1 MICFEIHINGQKIC
15 LAGVGENGVLSAMA
29 NFRASDDSHRTFCS
43 VGGIAKID
51 AETSQQIEWL
61 DRELCVGDVLTVKVV
76 EAESYDMPPNQQ
88 ANYLRCSFCEKKQ
101 TEVSNLIAGS
111 NNYICNECVLSCSQ
125 VINKSTAV
133 GNIILFET
141 ETSCSFCSKQSSEV
155 EKVVGFADSRICN
168 ECIHVCKA
176 IVEVKAGG
184 K

>member
-15 LAGVGENGVLSAMA
+15 LAGVGDNGVLSAMA
-29 NFRASDDSHRTFCS
+29 NFRVSDDSQRTYCS
-43 VGGIAKID
+43 VGGIVKID

-61 DRELCVGDVLTVKVV
+61 DRELSVGDVLTIKVV
-76 EAESYDMPPNQQ
+76 EAETYDMPPSQQ
-88 ANYLRCSFCEKKQ
+88 VNYLQCSFCGKKQ
-101 TEVSNLIAGS
+101 AEVSNLIAGS

-125 VINKSTAV
+125 VIDKGAAV

-155 EKVVGFADSRICN
+155 EKIVGFADSRICS
-168 ECIHVCKA
+168 ECVHVCKA
-176 IVEVKAGG
+176 IVEVKADE